1 MDFNDPNAGAQLNW
15 QAAYQQYAS
24 DEQSEGRQPLP
35 IQEFVQHM
43 SAEAQR
49 RQQRGLPIIPQQPGA
64 GLGPGP
70 QAQPQAAQLQG
81 LGLDRGGGLM
91 DTTRGLFDERN

>member
-49 RQQRGLPIIPQQPGA
+49 RQQQGLPIIPGAGPGPQQPGA
-64 GLGPGP
+64 GLGP
-70 QAQPQAAQLQG
+70 QAPSQPPPVQ
-81 LGLDRGGGLM
+81 RGGLM
-91 DTTRGLFDERN
+91 DTTRGLF